1 MGNFKRSGRYSL
13 RVNISIGATQLIAN
27 RDNACVAPLYILFLH
42 LCVLLS
48 NERGYRREREKER
61 EKEREGGKKREKM
74 YTRRYINI
82 LVIYSK
88 QESEIYN

>member
-1 MGNFKRSGRYSL
+1 V

-27 RDNACVAPLYILFLH
+27 RDNACVAPLYILFLY

-48 NERGYRREREKER
+48 NERGNGERERE
-61 EKEREGGKKREKM
+61 GKKREKM